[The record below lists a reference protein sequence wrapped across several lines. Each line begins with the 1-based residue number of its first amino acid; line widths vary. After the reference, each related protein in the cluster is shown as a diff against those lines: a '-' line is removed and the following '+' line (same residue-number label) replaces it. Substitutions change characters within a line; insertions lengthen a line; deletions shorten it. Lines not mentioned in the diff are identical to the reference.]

1 MTSRAIN
8 SKSNLTAQ
16 KQLVNFSVKAQNYL
30 LKKELQSKSI
40 LKNTEAGTSAFGMGK
55 SDHKNLNSFLDETIK
70 SPGLIDNDSAENF
83 ETINSQKADP
93 NKAFQLP

>member
-1 MTSRAIN
+1 
-8 SKSNLTAQ
+8 
-16 KQLVNFSVKAQNYL
+16 
-30 LKKELQSKSI
+30 LQSKSI

-83 ETINSQKADP
+83 ETINSQ
-93 NKAFQLP
+93 